1 MIKNIENN
9 ISRLKESITYLEKEK
24 IELLNIIKNKYI
36 FLEQENKI
44 TLLTKDNKK
53 LFIKT
58 NDEHFSGYTYTFLNQ
73 NIWTKEIFLDIC
85 KIIEIDIYG
94 TNDDSEFDENI
105 SDFKFSDLNESIKIF
120 EKPTKESYV
129 LRKYIFPKNIDNYL
143 LLDLVLWYLHR
154 TK

>member
-94 TNDDSEFDENI
+94 SNDEFEFDENI

-120 EKPTKESYV
+120 EKQTKESYV

-143 LLDLVLWYLHR
+143 LLDLVLWYLHK

>member
-94 TNDDSEFDENI
+94 LNNEFEFDENI

-120 EKPTKESYV
+120 ETPTKESYV

-143 LLDLVLWYLHR
+143 LLDLVLWYLHK

>member
-24 IELLNIIKNKYI
+24 AELLNIIKNKYI
-36 FLEQENKI
+36 FLEKENKI

-94 TNDDSEFDENI
+94 TNDDFDENI

-143 LLDLVLWYLHR
+143 LLDLVLWYLHK

>member
-24 IELLNIIKNKYI
+24 TELLNIIKNKYI

-58 NDEHFSGYTYTFLNQ
+58 NDERFGGYTYTFLNQ

-94 TNDDSEFDENI
+94 SNDEFECDENI

-120 EKPTKESYV
+120 EKQTKESYV

-143 LLDLVLWYLHR
+143 LLDLVLWYLHN

>member
-24 IELLNIIKNKYI
+24 TELLNIIKNKYI
-36 FLEQENKI
+36 FLEQENI
-44 TLLTKDNKK
+44 TTLLTKDNKK

-58 NDEHFSGYTYTFLNQ
+58 NDERFGGYTYTFLNQ

-85 KIIEIDIYG
+85 KIIEIDIYR
-94 TNDDSEFDENI
+94 TNDDFDFDENI
-105 SDFKFSDLNESIKIF
+105 SDFKFYDLNESIKIF

-143 LLDLVLWYLHR
+143 LLDLVLWYLHK

>member
-120 EKPTKESYV
+120 EKQTKESYV

>member
-1 MIKNIENN
+1 MKKNIENN

-24 IELLNIIKNKYI
+24 AELLNIIKNKYI
-36 FLEQENKI
+36 FLEKENKI

-94 TNDDSEFDENI
+94 TNDDFDFDENI
-105 SDFKFSDLNESIKIF
+105 SDFKFSD
-120 EKPTKESYV
+120 
-129 LRKYIFPKNIDNYL
+129 
-143 LLDLVLWYLHR
+143 
-154 TK
+154 

>member
-24 IELLNIIKNKYI
+24 AELLNIIKNKYI
-36 FLEQENKI
+36 FLEKENKI

-94 TNDDSEFDENI
+94 TNDDFDENI

-120 EKPTKESYV
+120 EKLTKESYV

-143 LLDLVLWYLHR
+143 LLDLVLWYLHK